1 MKNCSSEETEEFK
14 SRFKDV
20 EDTPLDLLRKMLKFD
35 PAERISIDDAIKHD
49 FFHDLHCEED
59 EPTTQPV
66 DAFDFDFEKYDLT
79 IEETKNEIY
88 EEIALYHSS
97 KAQKKY
103 IKNRKQYPDG
113 MLHVKYERLG
123 AHKEKLRVPKK
134 PTKKKS
140 KKLSSNKLT
149 CK

>member
-1 MKNCSSEETEEFK
+1 MDLMK
-14 SRFKDV
+14 
-20 EDTPLDLLRKMLKFD
+20 KMLMFD
-35 PAERISIDDAIKHD
+35 PSERMTVEDAIKHD

-103 IKNRKQYPDG
+103 IKNRKDHPDG
-113 MLHVKYERLG
+113 MLHVKYDRLT
-123 AHKEKLRVPKK
+123 AFVDKHKSKRK
-134 PTKKKS
+134 PAKKKS
-140 KKLSSNKLT
+140 KKFSSTKL
-149 CK
+149 KI